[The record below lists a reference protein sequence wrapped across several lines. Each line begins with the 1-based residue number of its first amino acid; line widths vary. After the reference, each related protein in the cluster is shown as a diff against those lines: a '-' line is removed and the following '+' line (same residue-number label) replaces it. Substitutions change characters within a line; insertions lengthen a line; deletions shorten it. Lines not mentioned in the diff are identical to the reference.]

1 MSKFDLNTLN
11 WSVNAKNQCAKNIR
25 TAFWITTGLWDAWE
39 WVKYCDSKTPEIWMV
54 AVMWKDSQ
62 WLNEEWKKYGH
73 VAVVTDIDVV
83 GKKVRLFDGPNAFHF
98 WTPMVNISGYITPE
112 KMIQLWS
119 TIKLINTNPT
129 KPMINTIIN
138 NMTPNVNSGST
149 NSTNSGIGYY
159 EEIFNR
165 QYPNGWTIYKDV
177 KSAADKFWDIA
188 YFVAIW
194 LERASVK

>member
-11 WSVNAKNQCAKNIR
+11 WAINAKNQCAKNIR
-25 TAFWITTGLWDAWE
+25 TAFWISNWLWDAWE
-39 WVKYCDSKTPEIWMV
+39 WVKYCDSKTPEVWSV
-54 AVMWKDSQ
+54 AVMGKDSQ
-62 WLNEEWKKYGH
+62 WLNEAWKQYWH
-73 VAVVTDIDVV
+73 VAVITDIDTI

-112 KMIQLWS
+112 KMIKLWS
-119 TIKLINTNPT
+119 TIKLN

-138 NMTPNVNSGST
+138 NMTPNQNTGST
-149 NSTNSGIGYY
+149 AAKIGYY

-177 KSAADKFWDIA
+177 KSAANIFWDVA
-188 YFVAIW
+188 YFIAIW
-194 LERASVK
+194 LERASTK

>member
-25 TAFWITTGLWDAWE
+25 TAFWIQTWLWDAWE
-39 WVKYCDSKTPEIWMV
+39 WVKYCDSKLPEVWMV
-54 AVMWKDSQ
+54 AVMWKDSK
-62 WLNEEWKKYGH
+62 WLNEEGKKYWH
-73 VAVVTDIDVV
+73 VAVITDIDTV
-83 GKKVRLFDGPNAFHF
+83 GNKVRLFDGPNAFHF

-119 TIKLINTNPT
+119 TIKLINTNP
-129 KPMINTIIN
+129 KIPMINTN
-138 NMTPNVNSGST
+138 QNTGNT
-149 NSTNSGIGYY
+149 WTKIGYY

-177 KSAADKFWDIA
+177 KAAANIFWDVA
-188 YFVAIW
+188 YFIAIW
-194 LERASVK
+194 LERASIKK